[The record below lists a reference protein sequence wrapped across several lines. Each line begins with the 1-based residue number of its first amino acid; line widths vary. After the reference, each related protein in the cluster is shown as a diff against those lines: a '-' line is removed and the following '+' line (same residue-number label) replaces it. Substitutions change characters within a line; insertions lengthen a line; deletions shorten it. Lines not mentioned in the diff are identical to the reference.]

1 MHFLRNLTVISQ
13 KTRDRRESER
23 ERETKPY
30 AEQRVCEE
38 VILSFT
44 FSSEEE
50 SVISNTGS
58 GYSGTPGRAARLF
71 MVPLMAADFMTP
83 SLCLRTLLFLFFRR
97 RTALFF

>member
-13 KTRDRRESER
+13 KTRDRRESDRER
-23 ERETKPY
+23 ERAKPY
-30 AEQRVCEE
+30 AEQRVSEE

-58 GYSGTPGRAARLF
+58 GYSGTRARAR
-71 MVPLMAADFMTP
+71 AADFMTP
-83 SLCLRTLLFLFFRR
+83 ALSACALTLLFLFFRR

>member
-13 KTRDRRESER
+13 KTNDRRESKREGER
-23 ERETKPY
+23 EWAPKPY
-30 AEQRVCEE
+30 AEQRVRDE

-58 GYSGTPGRAARLF
+58 GYSGTR
-71 MVPLMAADFMTP
+71 
-83 SLCLRTLLFLFFRR
+83 
-97 RTALFF
+97 

>member
-13 KTRDRRESER
+13 KTSDRRESER

-30 AEQRVCEE
+30 AEQRVSDE

-58 GYSGTPGRAARLF
+58 GYSGTRYSG
-71 MVPLMAADFMTP
+71 
-83 SLCLRTLLFLFFRR
+83 
-97 RTALFF
+97 

>member
-13 KTRDRRESER
+13 KTSDRRESDR
-23 ERETKPY
+23 EREWEPY
-30 AEQRVCEE
+30 AEQRVNDE

-58 GYSGTPGRAARLF
+58 GYSGTRAARLF